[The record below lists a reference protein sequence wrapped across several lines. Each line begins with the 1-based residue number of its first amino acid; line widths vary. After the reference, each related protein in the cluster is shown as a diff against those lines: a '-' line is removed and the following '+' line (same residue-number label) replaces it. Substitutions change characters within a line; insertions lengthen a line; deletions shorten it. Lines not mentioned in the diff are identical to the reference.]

1 MAYNIINI
9 NPLDLQPSK
18 GVGIKVPFDG
28 PTGLNITY
36 TTKEAVKSNILNFF
50 LTGKRERIMNP
61 NMGVGIREQLFEQIT
76 NNTADNLEDIITFG
90 LSDYFPQIQLT
101 NLNVNASPDQN
112 LIQIYFSYSIK
123 NTNMQDEI
131 IINFNKFFFG

>member
-1 MAYNIINI
+1 MAYNVINI

-61 NMGVGIREQLFEQIT
+61 NMGAGIREQLFEQIT
-76 NNTADNLEDIITFG
+76 NNTVENLEDIIAFG
-90 LSDYFPQIQLT
+90 LNDYFPQVQLT
-101 NLNVNASPDQN
+101 NLNVSATPDQN
-112 LIQIYFSYSIK
+112 IIQIYFSYSIK
-123 NTNMQDEI
+123 NTNIQDEI
-131 IINFNKFFFG
+131 TINFNN

>member
-1 MAYNIINI
+1 MAYNVINI

-61 NMGVGIREQLFEQIT
+61 NMGAGIREQLFEQIT
-76 NNTADNLEDIITFG
+76 NNTAENLEDIITFG
-90 LSDYFPQIQLT
+90 LGDYFPQIKLT
-101 NLNVNASPDQN
+101 NLNVSASPDQN

-123 NTNMQDEI
+123 NTNIQDEI
-131 IINFNKFFFG
+131 TINFNN

>member
-9 NPLDLQPSK
+9 NPLDLSPSK

-36 TTKEAVKSNILNFF
+36 TTKDATKSNILNFF

-61 NMGVGIREQLFEQIT
+61 IFGAGIREQLFEQIT
-76 NNTADNLEDIITFG
+76 QGTAQNIEDIISFG
-90 LSDYFPQIQLT
+90 LQEYFPQIR
-101 NLNVNASPDQN
+101 LNSLVVNASPDQN
-112 LIQIYFSYSIK
+112 IIQVYFKYTIL
-123 NTNMQDEI
+123 NTNISDEI
-131 IINFNKFFFG
+131 SINFNNG

>member
-1 MAYNIINI
+1 MAYNVINI

-50 LTGKRERIMNP
+50 LTGKRERIMSP
-61 NMGVGIREQLFEQIT
+61 NMGAGIREQLFEQIT
-76 NNTADNLEDIITFG
+76 NNTAENLEDIITFG

-101 NLNVNASPDQN
+101 NLNVTASPDQN
-112 LIQIYFSYSIK
+112 LIQIYFSYSIR

-131 IINFNKFFFG
+131 TINFNN

>member
-61 NMGVGIREQLFEQIT
+61 IFGAGIREQLFEQIT
-76 NNTADNLEDIITFG
+76 NNTAENLEDIITFG
-90 LSDYFPQIQLT
+90 LGDYFPQIQLT

-131 IINFNKFFFG
+131 TINFNN

>member
-1 MAYNIINI
+1 MAYNVINI

-36 TTKEAVKSNILNFF
+36 TTKDAVKSNILNFF
-50 LTGKRERIMNP
+50 LTGRRERIMNP
-61 NMGVGIREQLFEQIT
+61 NMGAGIREQLFEQIT
-76 NNTADNLEDIITFG
+76 NNTAGNLEDIIRFG

-101 NLNVNASPDQN
+101 NLSVTATPDQN

-131 IINFNKFFFG
+131 TINFNN

>member
-1 MAYNIINI
+1 MAYNVINI

-61 NMGVGIREQLFEQIT
+61 NMGAGIREQLFEQIT
-76 NNTADNLEDIITFG
+76 NNTAENLEDIITFG
-90 LSDYFPQIQLT
+90 LDDYFPQIKLT

-123 NTNMQDEI
+123 NTNIQDEI
-131 IINFNKFFFG
+131 TINFNN

>member
-1 MAYNIINI
+1 MAYNVINI

-28 PTGLNITY
+28 PTGLNVTY

-61 NMGVGIREQLFEQIT
+61 NMGAGIREQLFEQIT
-76 NNTADNLEDIITFG
+76 NNTVENVEDIITFG
-90 LSDYFPQIQLT
+90 LNDYFPQVKLT
-101 NLNVNASPDQN
+101 DLKVSAAPDQN
-112 LIQIYFSYSIK
+112 IMQIYFSYSIK
-123 NTNMQDEI
+123 NTNIQDEI
-131 IINFNKFFFG
+131 TINFNN

>member
-1 MAYNIINI
+1 MAYNVINI

-36 TTKEAVKSNILNFF
+36 TTKDAVKSNILNFF
-50 LTGKRERIMNP
+50 LTGKRERLMNP
-61 NMGVGIREQLFEQIT
+61 NMGAGIREQLFEQIT
-76 NNTADNLEDIITFG
+76 NNTAENLEDIIKFG
-90 LSDYFPQIQLT
+90 LGDYFPQIQL
-101 NLNVNASPDQN
+101 NDLNVNASPDQN

-131 IINFNKFFFG
+131 TINFNN

>member
-18 GVGIKVPFDG
+18 GVGIKIPFDG

-36 TTKEAVKSNILNFF
+36 TTKEATKSNILNFL

-61 NMGVGIREQLFEQIT
+61 IFGAGIREQLFEQIT
-76 NNTADNLEDIITFG
+76 SNTVDNIEDIIKFG
-90 LSDYFPQIQLT
+90 LNDYFPQIQLN
-101 NLNVNASPDQN
+101 NLTVSSSPDQN
-112 LIQIYFSYSIK
+112 LIQIYFSYSIR
-123 NTNMQDEI
+123 NTNIQDEI
-131 IINFNKFFFG
+131 IINFNN

>member
-1 MAYNIINI
+1 MAYNVVNI
-9 NPLDLQPSK
+9 SPLDLQPSK
-18 GVGIKVPFDG
+18 GIGIKVPFDG

-61 NMGVGIREQLFEQIT
+61 IFGAGIREQLFEQIT
-76 NNTADNLEDIITFG
+76 NNTAENLEDIITFG
-90 LSDYFPQIQLT
+90 LGDYFPQIQLI

-131 IINFNKFFFG
+131 TINFNN

>member
-1 MAYNIINI
+1 MAYNIVNI
-9 NPLDLQPSK
+9 SPLDLQPSK

-36 TTKEAVKSNILNFF
+36 TTKDAVKSNILNYF

-61 NMGVGIREQLFEQIT
+61 NFGAGIREQLFEQIT
-76 NNTADNLEDIITFG
+76 NNTADNLEDIISFG
-90 LSDYFPQIQLT
+90 LNDNFPQIQLT
-101 NLNVNASPDQN
+101 DLNVNASPDQN

-123 NTNMQDEI
+123 NTNIQDEI
-131 IINFNKFFFG
+131 IINFNN

>member
-1 MAYNIINI
+1 MAYNVINI

-36 TTKEAVKSNILNFF
+36 TTKDAVKSNILNFF

-61 NMGVGIREQLFEQIT
+61 VFGAGIREQLFEQIT
-76 NNTADNLEDIITFG
+76 NNTAENLEDIITFG
-90 LSDYFPQIQLT
+90 LGNYFPQIQLT
-101 NLNVNASPDQN
+101 NLNVTASPDQN

-123 NTNMQDEI
+123 NTNIQDEI
-131 IINFNKFFFG
+131 TINFNN

>member
-1 MAYNIINI
+1 MAYNVINI

-36 TTKEAVKSNILNFF
+36 TTKDAVKSNILNFF
-50 LTGKRERIMNP
+50 LTGKRERIMSP
-61 NMGVGIREQLFEQIT
+61 DFGAGIREQLFEQIT
-76 NNTADNLEDIITFG
+76 NNTAENLEDIITFG

-101 NLNVNASPDQN
+101 NLNVSALPDQN
-112 LIQIYFSYSIK
+112 LIQIYFSYSIR
-123 NTNMQDEI
+123 NTNIQDEI
-131 IINFNKFFFG
+131 TINFNN

>member
-9 NPLDLQPSK
+9 NPLDLSPSK

-36 TTKEAVKSNILNFF
+36 TTKDAVKSNILNFF

-61 NMGVGIREQLFEQIT
+61 IFGAGIREQLFEQIT
-76 NNTADNLEDIITFG
+76 NNTAENLEDIITFG
-90 LSDYFPQIQLT
+90 LNDYFPQIQLID
-101 NLNVNASPDQN
+101 LNVNASPDQN

-131 IINFNKFFFG
+131 TINFNN